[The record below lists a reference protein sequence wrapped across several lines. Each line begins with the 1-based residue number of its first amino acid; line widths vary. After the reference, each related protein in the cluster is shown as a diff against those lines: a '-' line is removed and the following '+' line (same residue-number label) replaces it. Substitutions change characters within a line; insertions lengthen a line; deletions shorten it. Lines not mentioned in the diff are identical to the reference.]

1 MQWCSILGGSLVYL
15 SRLVWKCWIPQGWA
29 AQGMLENMKFH
40 LFSLRMS
47 TTSTKT
53 CWVNGWTGLSE
64 SFSSFNHSRILKETL
79 RIIFLTATECQTC
92 TQRGRHPK
100 CCISFGFYTKKSP
113 GKSSRRDL
121 NVSSGESWAVLND
134 VQFHCNISVE
144 MKGLFQ
150 PQWFH
155 EPVIQS
161 PDKVHF
167 SPGDW
172 ELWGEIQWH
181 GRAFRSFKQKFLMWS
196 QFVVEL
202 FSLIVVV
209 LVTSWLTK
217 CSLKFQLCKKK
228 KWFKKNCGEAAGEA
242 LQDSPGPRGLN
253 WRWNL
258 PHLEPAALNPSQTP
272 QESRG
277 LFAFPAWVLF
287 FQTANPLF
295 EFPFPS
301 PRTSSSQDLGFR
313 LCSCQE
319 KHFGL
324 GSAWAQPSSALFALQ
339 LVPLCFNPKL
349 TLHNAFCGRWGEEQ
363 AGD

>member
-1 MQWCSILGGSLVYL
+1 
-15 SRLVWKCWIPQGWA
+15 
-29 AQGMLENMKFH
+29 MLENMKFH

-64 SFSSFNHSRILKETL
+64 SFSNFNHSRILKETL
-79 RIIFLTATECQTC
+79 KIIFLTATECQTC

-113 GKSSRRDL
+113 GKDSRRDL
-121 NVSSGESWAVLND
+121 SVSSGESWAVLND
-134 VQFHCNISVE
+134 VQFHCNVSVE

-155 EPVIQS
+155 EAVIQS

-196 QFVVEL
+196 QFVVEH

-228 KWFKKNCGEAAGEA
+228 KWFKKNCGCWGSSSGFSRPTRAELKMKFASFRAC
-242 LQDSPGPRGLN
+242 SFKPFT
-253 WRWNL
+253 
-258 PHLEPAALNPSQTP
+258 NPSGEQGTICI
-272 QESRG
+272 SS
-277 LFAFPAWVLF
+277 LS
-287 FQTANPLF
+287 PLF
-295 EFPFPS
+295 S
-301 PRTSSSQDLGFR
+301 DSKSSL
-313 LCSCQE
+313 
-319 KHFGL
+319 
-324 GSAWAQPSSALFALQ
+324 WIPI
-339 LVPLCFNPKL
+339 PLS
-349 TLHNAFCGRWGEEQ
+349 
-363 AGD
+363 